1 MQGSTFLNTKIE
13 YLKGVGPAKAELLQK
28 EFAIFTFNDL
38 LYYFPYRHIDRSKMY
53 QISQLDD
60 TIQYIQLKGT
70 ISNLKTI
77 GTGAGARL
85 SATLNDGT
93 GTIELLWF
101 QGQKWI
107 RESLLA
113 GKPYVVFGKLSEFNR
128 TFSMVHPSLEDPAQV
143 NEKLYMKMMPLYNA
157 SEKAKKRGL
166 DARAMMK
173 YTNTLLT
180 DPRFDI
186 GENLPDYLI
195 KKYQLM
201 PRKQAMIQIHFPNS
215 FAQLSE
221 ATKRLK
227 FEELFFNQLR
237 ILRYKLKRHTV
248 YNGIKITKI
257 GDIFNDFYNHNLPF
271 ELTNAQK
278 RVLKEIRVDMGSGKQ
293 MNRLIQGDVG
303 SGKTVVALMSMLMAI
318 DNGYQAA
325 MMAPTEILANQ
336 HYATIKSLLGGMNIR
351 VALLTGSVTKKN
363 RKPIFE
369 DLKNGEIQIL
379 IGTHALIEDTV
390 EFNKLG
396 IAIID
401 EQHKFGV
408 EQRSKLWTKNE
419 QPPHILVMTATPI
432 PRTLAMTLYGDLDTS
447 LIDELPAG
455 RKPISTIHKYD
466 NNRLEVYGFIRNEIT
481 KGRQVYIVY
490 PLIEE
495 SEKLDYKNLAE
506 GYESICREFPLPKY
520 AVSMVHGKMKPAEKD
535 FEMARFVRGETN
547 IMVATTV
554 IEVGVNVSNAS
565 VMVIESAQKF
575 GLSQL
580 HQLRGRVGRGADQ
593 SYCILMTDFKI
604 SQDGKLRMKTMVE
617 TNDGFK
623 ISEVDLQLRGPG
635 DMEGTMQ
642 SGVLDL
648 RIASITEDR
657 DLLETVRKEAQQ
669 ILENDNELN
678 NPEHVLLNEYLML
691 YRKTNK
697 WGAIS

>member
-1 MQGSTFLNTKIE
+1 MQVNSFLQTKIE
-13 YLKGVGPAKAELLQK
+13 YLKGVGAAKAELLQK
-28 EFAIFTFNDL
+28 EFNIFTFNDL
-38 LYYFPYRHIDRSKMY
+38 LYYFPYRHIDRSKTY

-60 TIQYIQLKGT
+60 TMHYIQLKGT

-77 GTGAGARL
+77 GQGAGARL
-85 SATLNDGT
+85 VANFTDGT
-93 GTIELLWF
+93 GSIELIWF

-113 GKPYVVFGKLSEFNR
+113 GKTYIVFGKLSEFNR
-128 TFSMVHPSLEDPAQV
+128 TFSMVHPSMEDPNQV
-143 NEKLYMKMMPLYNA
+143 NEKLYVKMMPLYNA
-157 SEKAKKRGL
+157 SEKAKKRGV
-166 DARAMMK
+166 DTK
-173 YTNTLLT
+173 YLMRLTNTLLT
-180 DPRFDI
+180 DARLQID
-186 GENLPDYLI
+186 ENLPDYLVA
-195 KKYQLM
+195 KHQLM
-201 PRKQAMIQIHFPNS
+201 SRSQAMIQIHFPDS
-215 FAQLSE
+215 FPLLHAAEQ
-221 ATKRLK
+221 RLK

-248 YNGIKITKI
+248 FNGIKIAKI
-257 GDIFNDFYNHNLPF
+257 GDLFNGFYSNQLPF

-293 MNRLIQGDVG
+293 MNRLVQGDVG

-318 DNGYQAA
+318 DNGYQATL
-325 MMAPTEILANQ
+325 MAPTEILANQ
-336 HYATIKSLLGGMNIR
+336 HFETIKTLLGNMPIR
-351 VALLTGSVTKKN
+351 VELLTGSVTKKN
-363 RKPIFE
+363 RRPIHE
-369 DLKNGEIQIL
+369 GLLNGEINIL
-379 IGTHALIEDTV
+379 IGTHALIEDAV
-390 EFNKLG
+390 EFKNIG

-401 EQHKFGV
+401 EQHRFGV
-408 EQRSKLWTKNE
+408 EQRAKLWKKNE
-419 QPPHILVMTATPI
+419 HPPHILVMTATPI

-447 LIDELPAG
+447 MIDELPAG
-455 RKPISTIHKYD
+455 RKPIKTIHKYD
-466 NNRLEVYGFIRNEIT
+466 NNRLEVYGFIRNEIN

-490 PLIEE
+490 PLIAE
-495 SEKLDYKNLAE
+495 SEKLDFKNLAE
-506 GYESICREFPLPKY
+506 GYESICREFPLPTY

-535 FEMARFVRGETN
+535 FEMQRFVKGETN

-554 IEVGVNVSNAS
+554 IEVGVNVPNAS
-565 VMVIESAQKF
+565 VMIIESAQRF

-580 HQLRGRVGRGADQ
+580 HQLRGRVGRGAEQ
-593 SYCILMTDFKI
+593 SYCLLMTDFKI

-648 RIASITEDR
+648 RIASIIDDKEI
-657 DLLETVRKEAQQ
+657 LEKARKEAQL
-669 ILENDNELN
+669 ILENDNNLQK
-678 NPEHVLLNEYLML
+678 PENAILKQYLML

>member
-1 MQGSTFLNTKIE
+1 MQVNSFLQTKIE
-13 YLKGVGPAKAELLQK
+13 YLKGVGAAKAELLQK
-28 EFAIFTFNDL
+28 EFNIFTFNDL
-38 LYYFPYRHIDRSKMY
+38 LYYFPYRHIDRSKTY

-60 TIQYIQLKGT
+60 TMHYIQLKGT

-77 GTGAGARL
+77 GQGAGARL
-85 SATLNDGT
+85 VANFTDGT
-93 GTIELLWF
+93 GSIELIWF

-107 RESLLA
+107 RDSLLA
-113 GKPYVVFGKLSEFNR
+113 GKMYVVFGKLTEFNR
-128 TFSMVHPSLEDPAQV
+128 TFSMVHPSMEDPNQV
-143 NEKLYMKMMPLYNA
+143 NEKLYVKMMPLYNA

-166 DARAMMK
+166 DTRYLMRL
-173 YTNTLLT
+173 TNTLLT
-180 DPRFDI
+180 DERLQLV
-186 GENLPDYLI
+186 ENLPDYLLA
-195 KKYQLM
+195 KHKLM
-201 PRKQAMIQIHFPNS
+201 SRSQAMIQIHFPES
-215 FAQLSE
+215 FPILHAAEQ
-221 ATKRLK
+221 RLK

-248 YNGIKITKI
+248 FNGIKIAKI
-257 GDIFNDFYNHNLPF
+257 GDMFNGFYSNQLPF

-293 MNRLIQGDVG
+293 MNRLVQGDVG

-318 DNGYQAA
+318 DNGYQATL
-325 MMAPTEILANQ
+325 MAPTEILANQ
-336 HYATIKSLLGGMNIR
+336 HFETIKTLLGNMPIR
-351 VALLTGSVTKKN
+351 VELLTGSVTKKN
-363 RKPIFE
+363 RRPIHE
-369 DLKNGEIQIL
+369 GLLNGEINIL
-379 IGTHALIEDTV
+379 IGTHALIEDAV
-390 EFNKLG
+390 EFKNIG

-401 EQHKFGV
+401 EQHRFGV
-408 EQRSKLWTKNE
+408 EQRAKLWKKNE
-419 QPPHILVMTATPI
+419 HPPHILVMTATPI

-447 LIDELPAG
+447 MIDELPVG
-455 RKPISTIHKYD
+455 RKPIKTIHKYD
-466 NNRLEVYGFIRNEIT
+466 NNRLEVYGFMRNEIS

-490 PLIEE
+490 PLIAE
-495 SEKLDYKNLAE
+495 SEKLDFKNLAE
-506 GYESICREFPLPKY
+506 GYESICWEFPLPTY

-535 FEMARFVRGETN
+535 FEMQRFVKGETN

-554 IEVGVNVSNAS
+554 IEVGVNVPNAS
-565 VMVIESAQKF
+565 VMVIESAQRF

-580 HQLRGRVGRGADQ
+580 HQLRGRVGRGAEQ
-593 SYCILMTDFKI
+593 SYCLLMTDFKI

-648 RIASITEDR
+648 RIASIIDDKEI
-657 DLLETVRKEAQQ
+657 LETARKEAQL
-669 ILENDNELN
+669 ILENDHTLQKPENAILN
-678 NPEHVLLNEYLML
+678 QYLML

>member
-53 QISQLDD
+53 QISQIDD

-85 SATLNDGT
+85 TATLSDGT
-93 GTIELLWF
+93 GTLELLWF

-107 RESLLA
+107 RESILA

-166 DARAMMK
+166 DARAIMK

-180 DPRFDI
+180 DSRFDI

-201 PRKQAMIQIHFPNS
+201 PRNQAMIQIHFPSS

-257 GDIFNDFYNHNLPF
+257 GDVFNNFYNNNLPF

-336 HYATIKSLLGGMNIR
+336 HYASIQSLLAGMNIR
-351 VALLTGSVTKKN
+351 VALLTGSITKKN

-390 EFNKLG
+390 EFKKLG

-466 NNRLEVYGFIRNEIT
+466 NNRLEVYGFIKNEIA
-481 KGRQVYIVY
+481 KGRQIYIVY

-535 FEMARFVRGETN
+535 FEMARFVRGETS

-657 DLLETVRKEAQQ
+657 ELLETVRKEAQK
-669 ILENDNELN
+669 ILENDNELLK
-678 NPEHVLLNEYLML
+678 PEHVLLNQYLML